1 MEDVTLYDLLNLK
14 LSRLT
19 WTEKIHESKILSEEG
34 FSVEIDYYK
43 NIGKNKDKDQLL
55 VNINYKDIN
64 IGAFGSID
72 NEESDYFAKWF
83 IDIAEIIDKSDELH
97 EKFLETEGRDKFKN
111 LYNNKHYFYLKLIYF
126 LQHDFVLS

>member
-14 LSRLT
+14 LSKLT

-111 LYNNKHYFYLKLIYF
+111 L
-126 LQHDFVLS
+126 